1 MSLLNALPE
10 NSGIIICGHGS
21 RAKIAEEEF
30 SLLATGLRA
39 RFPQLEVEYG
49 FLEYSSPNIH
59 MALDR
64 LIAKGIT
71 NIYAV
76 PGMLFSA
83 THAQNDIPSVL
94 TTYMQKNPAL
104 TIKYAKSWAYMTK

>member
-49 FLEYSSPNIH
+49 FL
-59 MALDR
+59 
-64 LIAKGIT
+64 
-71 NIYAV
+71 
-76 PGMLFSA
+76 
-83 THAQNDIPSVL
+83 
-94 TTYMQKNPAL
+94 
-104 TIKYAKSWAYMTK
+104 